1 MKYLI
6 STFFIISLLVSCEK
20 GLSLDNPNPLEK
32 YSDSLFVDAIK
43 NNQIAGAAILVS
55 KKNKILLD
63 KNYGYAN
70 LELSTNMPID
80 AVFEIG
86 SITKQFTAVAILKL
100 AEQGKINL
108 DDDFTDYLNFDTKDR
123 KITIKNLLE
132 HTSGIANY
140 TDIPKFWSLSV
151 QDLPRDTLVRLV
163 EQEKF
168 QFELQENF
176 VYNNSGYFFLGLI
189 IEKVTGKIY
198 EEYLKKEYFIPLDMK
213 NTSYCSMKAIVKN
226 KINGYSSTENG
237 LKQKD
242 YINHKW
248 PYAGGSLCSTTNDLL
263 IWLKALHNNQILSKE
278 SYRSLIEPIRLRNGT
293 ELFYA
298 KGLVNFSNYGNE
310 EIGHSG
316 YIPGFVSKTQYFPK
330 EDLYIICLI
339 NTSGLL
345 GVNYF
350 TNKIEWEIL
359 TKKIKKTIPFDFDI
373 KMIEGIYSGNIGNE
387 KLSLQVSVNSNNLI
401 LTNIQ
406 NQKTDTLKKYLGN
419 NTWMNKKDII
429 TIKNGMY
436 KFKSEYK
443 YYCLKLE

>member
-1 MKYLI
+1 M
-6 STFFIISLLVSCEK
+6 SCKKE
-20 GLSLDNPNPLEK
+20 LSLHNPNSLEK
-32 YSDSLFVDAIK
+32 YSDSLFADAIK
-43 NNQIAGAAILVS
+43 KNQIAGASILVL

-70 LELSTNMPID
+70 IELSTNMPIN

-86 SITKQFTAVAILKL
+86 SVTKQFTAVAILKL

-108 DDDFTDYLNFDTKDR
+108 DDDFTDYLNFDTKGR

-151 QDLPRDTLVRLV
+151 QNLPRDSLVRLV
-163 EQEKF
+163 EQENF
-168 QFELQENF
+168 QFEPQENF

-189 IEKVTGKIY
+189 IEKVTGKTY
-198 EEYLKKEYFIPLDMK
+198 EEYLRKGFFIPLGMK

-226 KINGYSSTENG
+226 KINGYSSTEEG
-237 LKQKD
+237 LRQKD
-242 YINHKW
+242 YINHIW

-263 IWLKALHNNQILSKE
+263 IWLKALHEYRILSKE

-293 ELFYA
+293 KLFYA
-298 KGLVNFSNYGNE
+298 KGLVNFSNYGNV

-316 YIPGFVSKTQYFPK
+316 YIPGFVSITQYFPK
-330 EDLYIICLI
+330 EDLYLICLI

-345 GVNYF
+345 GVNHF
-350 TNKIEWEIL
+350 TNKINWKIL
-359 TKKIKKTIPFDFDI
+359 KRKISKPIPLDFDN
-373 KMIEGIYSGNIGNE
+373 KMIEGIYSGKIGGE
-387 KLSLQVSVNSNNLI
+387 KLSLQVSVNTNKVI
-401 LTNIQ
+401 LTNVQ
-406 NQKTDTLKKYLGN
+406 NQKTDTLKTYIGN
-419 NTWMNKKDII
+419 NTWMNKNDVI

-436 KFKSEYK
+436 KFNSEYK
-443 YYCLKLE
+443 YYCLKLD

>member
-6 STFFIISLLVSCEK
+6 STFFIVSLLVSCKKE
-20 GLSLDNPNPLEK
+20 LSLHNPNSLEK
-32 YSDSLFVDAIK
+32 YSDSLFTDAIK
-43 NNQIAGAAILVS
+43 NNQIAGASILVS

-70 LELSTNMPID
+70 IELLTSMPVD

-86 SITKQFTAVAILKL
+86 SITKQFTSIAILKL

-108 DDDFTDYLNFDTKDR
+108 DDDFTDYLKFDTKNR

-140 TDIPKFWSLSV
+140 TNIPKFWSLSV

-168 QFELQENF
+168 QFEPQENF

-189 IEKVTGKIY
+189 IENITGKTY
-198 EEYLKKEYFIPLDMK
+198 EEYLKKEFFIPLGMK
-213 NTSYCSMKAIVKN
+213 NTSYCSMKTIVKN

-242 YINHKW
+242 YINHLW
-248 PYAGGSLCSTTNDLL
+248 PYAGGSLCSTTHDLL
-263 IWLKALHNNQILSKE
+263 IWLKALHNNKILSKE
-278 SYRSLIEPIRLRNGT
+278 SYQSLIEPVKLKNGT
-293 ELFYA
+293 QLLYA
-298 KGLVNFSNYGNE
+298 KGIVNFLNFGNE

-350 TNKIEWEIL
+350 TNEIDWKIL
-359 TKKIKKTIPFDFDI
+359 TKKIKKTIPLDFDN
-373 KMIEGIYSGNIGNE
+373 KVIEGIYSGCIEGR
-387 KLSLQVSVNSNNLI
+387 KQSIQVSINSNNLI
-401 LTNIQ
+401 LNNVQ
-406 NQKTDTLKKYLGN
+406 NLG
-419 NTWMNKKDII
+419 
-429 TIKNGMY
+429 
-436 KFKSEYK
+436 
-443 YYCLKLE
+443 